1 MKLLLIVYTGP
12 RHQSVSEL
20 LDRNGITSYT
30 WYAPAHGSG
39 RSGRHEGNRTFP
51 GEETVYFTML
61 PDQVLQEVLPA
72 LAAWQGEAPAGER
85 LHAAV
90 MPVENFI

>member
-12 RHQSVSEL
+12 HHQSVGEL
-20 LDRNGITSYT
+20 LDRNRIASYT
-30 WYAPAHGSG
+30 WYAPAHGAG
-39 RSGRHEGNRTFP
+39 KSGRHEGNRAFP
-51 GEETVYFTML
+51 GEETVYFTMVA
-61 PDQVLQEVLPA
+61 DEVAREVLPA
-72 LAAWQGEAPAGER
+72 LAAWQREAPQGER

>member
-1 MKLLLIVYTGP
+1 
-12 RHQSVSEL
+12 VSEL

-39 RSGRHEGNRTFP
+39 RSGKHEGNRAFP
-51 GEETVYFTML
+51 GEETVYFTMV
-61 PDQVLQEVLPA
+61 PDEVAREVLPM
-72 LAAWQGEAPAGER
+72 LVAWQQEAPEGER

-90 MPVENFI
+90 MPVEQFI